1 MSTLINQK
9 AFHFVCTVIAISSDK
24 CLKMSTFLPVHISTH
39 FTCNTETTVFGMNK
53 KHFFRL
59 SAATIKYSS
68 FRIVSRQIGA
78 ENVALSILGIQ
89 LHIVHRGLNIAPLC
103 TTESI

>member
-53 KHFFRL
+53 KHFFRHL
-59 SAATIKYSS
+59 LLQLNTQASVS
-68 FRIVSRQIGA
+68 F
-78 ENVALSILGIQ
+78 LDK
-89 LHIVHRGLNIAPLC
+89 
-103 TTESI
+103 